1 MQLGYVGNNGFR
13 NILEELLKRKLFN
26 LGKEALC
33 VEGVGA
39 VGNLSV
45 QVQRDA
51 GHGDL
56 EVLEGY
62 CFFPSAAQTDVTTD
76 IHREVLGK

>member
-13 NILEELLKRKLFN
+13 NILQELLKWELLN

-51 GHGDL
+51 GHSDL

-62 CFFPSAAQTDVTTD
+62 CFFPSASQTDVTTD
-76 IHREVLGK
+76 IHREVFGK

>member
-1 MQLGYVGNNGFR
+1 MEFGYIGNNGFR
-13 NILEELLKRKLFN
+13 NILQELLKWELLN

-51 GHGDL
+51 GHSDL

-62 CFFPSAAQTDVTTD
+62 CFFPSAAQPDVTTD